1 MRSTESVL
9 YQTLTFGDTV
19 AQGFTRILGLGY
31 CNSTVFLFKERF
43 QQSKLYK
50 DKRIFCSFSVPS
62 SFFLS
67 VGSYSRESLQR
78 KIVYKNE

>member
-19 AQGFTRILGLGY
+19 AQGFTRILGLGF

-50 DKRIFCSFSVPS
+50 DKRIFSAALAFRHLSFYLGVAI
-62 SFFLS
+62 L
-67 VGSYSRESLQR
+67 VNLSRENR
-78 KIVYKNE
+78 V